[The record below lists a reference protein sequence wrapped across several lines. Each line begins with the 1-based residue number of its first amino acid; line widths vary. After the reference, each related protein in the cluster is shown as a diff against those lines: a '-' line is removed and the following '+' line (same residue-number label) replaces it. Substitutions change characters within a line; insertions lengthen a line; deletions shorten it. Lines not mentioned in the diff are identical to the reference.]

1 MEVDITEIGMD
12 GERRVFVRPASGDFE
27 QVYRAAMEVYWDRSS
42 RRLTHPH
49 APRDWTP
56 VQWFQ
61 QIVGAV
67 ADEYG
72 VHLRLTDGTTW
83 VGIPSEMR
91 SEIEANRQPNGG

>member
-42 RRLTHPH
+42 RRLTHPR

-56 VQWFQ
+56 VQWFH
-61 QIVGAV
+61 QIVDAV
-67 ADEYG
+67 AGEYG